1 MAENWRQLPIIT
13 SFFKADPDG
22 RLEEPSRLLLDAMDL
37 MEFGNGADI
46 VKAGAAA
53 EDGMYIILEGN
64 VKVLDGKG
72 SLINEMSAGEV
83 IGEMGLIKD
92 STRAATVRAVG
103 PVKCAHISKPLFEK
117 IAEQNRS
124 IYGALLEMLYTKTTQ
139 IVRERERT
147 RSELEIAA
155 RIQTGYLPKDFS
167 AFRKMPHIRVTARM
181 CPAKGVGG
189 DFYDIFRIDSRRLG
203 MVMADVSGKG
213 MPAALFMVLSK
224 AYIKNYMLLDMP
236 LDQMAARVNNQLCE
250 NNEEELFV
258 TCFICVLDTYSG
270 ELTYINAGHNP
281 PATARQGG
289 NFQFLRCP
297 ADMPF
302 GMMEDM
308 KYRVG
313 HDRLDPGDRFYLYT
327 DGVTEAFNEQ
337 DEMFSEERLLEA
349 LNREDSL
356 EDPEK
361 FVSRLYETVAE
372 FAKDVPQS
380 DDITMLYLAR

>member
-1 MAENWRQLPIIT
+1 MTENWRQLPIIT
-13 SFFKADPDG
+13 SFFKAGEDG
-22 RLEEPSRLLLDAMDL
+22 QMEEPSRLLLEAMDL
-37 MEFGNGADI
+37 MEFQSGQDI

-64 VKVLDGKG
+64 VKVLDAKG
-72 SLINEMSAGEV
+72 GLINEMGDGEV

-92 STRAATVRAVG
+92 STRAATVRAAG
-103 PVKCAHISKPLFEK
+103 PVTCAHISKALFEK
-117 IAEQNRS
+117 IAERNRS

-167 AFRKMPHIRVTARM
+167 SFQKMPHIRITARM

-189 DFYDIFRIDSRRLG
+189 DFYDVFRIDSRRLG

-236 LDQMAARVNNQLCE
+236 LDQMAVRVNNQLCE

-258 TCFICVLDTYSG
+258 TCFICVLDTDSG

-281 PATARQGG
+281 PAAARQGED
-289 NFQFLRCP
+289 FRFLRCP

-302 GMMEDM
+302 GIMEDM

-313 HDRLDPGDRFYLYT
+313 RDRLDPGDRLYLYT

-337 DEMFSEERLLEA
+337 DEMFSEKRLLET
-349 LNREDSL
+349 LNREDDR
-356 EDPEK
+356 EEPEK
-361 FVSRLYETVAE
+361 FVSHIFRAVAE

-380 DDITMLYLAR
+380 DDMTMLYLAR

>member
-1 MAENWRQLPIIT
+1 MTENWRQLPIIT
-13 SFFKADPDG
+13 SFFRAGPDG
-22 RLEEPSRLLLDAMDL
+22 QMEEPSRLLLEAMDL
-37 MEFGNGADI
+37 MEFKNGEDI

-64 VKVLDGKG
+64 VKVLDAKG
-72 SLINEMSAGEV
+72 GLINEMGAGEV

-103 PVKCAHISKPLFEK
+103 PVKCAHISKGLFEK

-139 IVRERERT
+139 IVRERERN

-167 AFRKMPHIRVTARM
+167 PFQDMPHIRTTARM

-189 DFYDIFRIDSRRLG
+189 DFYDIFKIDGRRLG

-236 LDQMAARVNNQLCE
+236 LDQMAMRVNNQLCE

-258 TCFICVLDTYSG
+258 TCFICVLDTDSG

-281 PATARQGG
+281 PAVSRQGKE
-289 NFQFLRCP
+289 FHFLRCP

-308 KYRVG
+308 KYRIG
-313 HDRLDPGDRFYLYT
+313 RDRLDPGDRFYLYT

-349 LNREDSL
+349 LNRGAGP
-356 EDPEK
+356 EDPEE
-361 FVSRLYETVAE
+361 FVSHLYEAVAD
-372 FAKDVPQS
+372 FVKDAPQS